1 MNILDMQQCAAV
13 AGGDG
18 GSVEQGVGTAV
29 GKAMH
34 GIGSKEG
41 VIGGFI
47 SPLGAIIGAVIHFSN
62 NH

>member
-1 MNILDMQQCAAV
+1 MNLLNMQQCAAV

-18 GSVEQGVGTAV
+18 GTVEQGVGAGI

-41 VIGGFI
+41 VIGGLI
-47 SPLGAIIGAVIHFSN
+47 SPLGAIIGAIIHFSN
-62 NH
+62 EH